1 MRAWTAL
8 ILMTLATCAAGRLV
22 LAAEETPPAGEAE
35 QEATA
40 ADTEDS
46 AGSDEADDKPLT
58 IDDIMRYAMTQ
69 HLCKKVAKKQATPK
83 EQRRLVELFQALAK
97 LQPPKGSQESWD
109 KKTAALVTAA
119 EAVVAGKPSHQAL
132 MKAANCA
139 ACHKA
144 HRP

>member
-1 MRAWTAL
+1 MRARIAL
-8 ILMTLATCAAGRLV
+8 TLMILATVAAGHYV
-22 LAAEETPPAGEAE
+22 LAAEETPPASEGQQDAA
-35 QEATA
+35 ATA
-40 ADTEDS
+40 EPPTQADKP
-46 AGSDEADDKPLT
+46 DDKPLT
-58 IDDIMRYAMTQ
+58 IDDIMRYAMTR

-109 KKTAALVTAA
+109 EKTGALVTAA
-119 EAVVAGKPSHQAL
+119 EAVIAGKPSHLAL

-139 ACHKA
+139 ACHKV